1 MKINDEEL
9 KELISELIDFI
20 DKKVLEKE
28 KTTKGAGNLKYKVYT
43 NSKNEYF
50 YNEYLVKGSIGH
62 GNLSSDVGIAFLL
75 GNNKITNGIYIY
87 LTYNYNKQEI
97 YLTLGSSHQS
107 SDVIDLEVKNLF
119 NEKYA
124 VNYCKK
130 FNYFEIVSTVNRLL
144 NIFKQNFESV

>member
-9 KELISELIDFI
+9 KELISELIDFT

-28 KTTKGAGNLKYKVYT
+28 KTTKGAENLKYKVYT

-62 GNLSSDVGIAFLL
+62 GNL
-75 GNNKITNGIYIY
+75 
-87 LTYNYNKQEI
+87 
-97 YLTLGSSHQS
+97 
-107 SDVIDLEVKNLF
+107 F

-130 FNYFEIVSTVNRLL
+130 FNYFEIVNTVNRLL
-144 NIFKQNFESV
+144 NIFKQKFESV